1 MCDDAELMAVQ
12 RFHSALRSERE
23 DGQNGHFQGDSGCPE
38 AADLPLSDNKKGD
51 HC

>member
-1 MCDDAELMAVQ
+1 MCEEAELMAVE
-12 RFHSALRSERE
+12 RFPSALRSEGE
-23 DGQNGHFQGDSGCPE
+23 DGQNGPFQGDSGCLE